1 MTQAGNKLK
10 YCINK
15 AKTEGVK
22 HRGIRVVEPDSVRA
36 GNHIAKAQ
44 HNLKV
49 MLYLV
54 NGNMLDWAISSSFYS
69 MYHCCLAILAKF
81 GYESRNQDCTFAAIE
96 NLIEEKR
103 ISMPI
108 EKLRRISLPDRRDT
122 LDTDE
127 VIELRED
134 AQYGTG
140 TAFDIGQVKILSD
153 ETMEFLEI
161 TQRIME
167 ENE

>member
-22 HRGIRVVEPDSVRA
+22 HRGIRVVEPDMVRA
-36 GNHIAKAQ
+36 GKHIVKAQ

-49 MLYLV
+49 MLYLIK
-54 NGNMLDWAISSSFYS
+54 GNMLDWAISASFYS

-81 GYESRNQDCTFAAIE
+81 GYESRNQDCTFAVIE
-96 NLIEEKR
+96 TLIEDKK
-103 ISMPI
+103 INLPI
-108 EKLRRISLPDRRDT
+108 EKLRRISLPDRKDS
-122 LDTDE
+122 LDTDK

-153 ETMEFLEI
+153 ETMEFLEV
-161 TQRIME
+161 TQQILQE
-167 ENE
+167 